1 MSKRRAK
8 RYLVAGLSFL
18 LCICLGCG
26 TGGYEKQLEE
36 TVQRL
41 GKESAFS
48 GMHSP
53 AQLPGTPVSVQL
65 PGFFPQT
72 PLAADSDPRRLAPP
86 SLEVPDLKATHEG
99 SITDSEGGKI
109 PFYCYLAAS
118 EKDPERSLYRHL
130 RDAFPT
136 TNARWETADCT
147 GSDGATRQWKLLK
160 SAAAQQEFY
169 YVNQQGQESFRSME
183 CTVRFYVRKEGNW
196 FVVVGWRVPTTIEK
210 LIGQGAE
217 QGEDLGLDQW
227 APRVA
232 GSVKVEE

>member
-1 MSKRRAK
+1 MSKRSAK
-8 RYLVAGLSFL
+8 EYLAAGTSFL

-36 TVQRL
+36 TVKRL
-41 GKESAFS
+41 GKESVFR

-53 AQLPGTPVSVQL
+53 TQLPGTPVSVQL
-65 PGFFPQT
+65 PGFFQQT

-86 SLEVPDLKATHEG
+86 SLEVPELKATYEG
-99 SITDSEGGKI
+99 SITDSEGGEI

-118 EKDPERSLYRHL
+118 EEDPEGQLYR
-130 RDAFPT
+130 RVREAFPT
-136 TNARWETADCT
+136 TDARWETVDCT

-160 SAAAQQEFY
+160 SAAVQQEFY
-169 YVNQQGQESFRSME
+169 YVNQQGQESFRSLG

-210 LIGQGAE
+210 LIGQG
-217 QGEDLGLDQW
+217 EDLGLDKW